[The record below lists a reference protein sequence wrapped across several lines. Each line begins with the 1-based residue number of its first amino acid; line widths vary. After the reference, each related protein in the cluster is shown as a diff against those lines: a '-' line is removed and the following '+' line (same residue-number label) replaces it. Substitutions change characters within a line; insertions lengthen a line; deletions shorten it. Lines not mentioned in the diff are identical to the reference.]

1 MKKLVVLRRTSQLA
15 FFILFI
21 YAVIYPFSSYFS
33 SLFFSAINPN
43 LTVFISISE
52 KIFLPRLTVS
62 LVMILLTLVL
72 GRFFCGWICPMGTFL
87 DSASIIRKKNK
98 NLSDNRVGKLRYMK
112 FFVLGAVFISSLT
125 GGNMVWFF
133 DPLVNMSRFVLF
145 FRNKVTDISGI
156 AITGILFLL
165 IYVSAFFIPRL
176 WCRVL
181 CPLGAIY
188 AFFSKFSLLKR
199 KVSACANCDI
209 CKIKCRMGAIKDNA
223 DYIKG
228 ECVLCMD
235 CVYDCPERITKFTL
249 KK

>member
-98 NLSDNRVGKLRYMK
+98 NLSDN
-112 FFVLGAVFISSLT
+112 GASPQSLT
-125 GGNMVWFF
+125 SFN
-133 DPLVNMSRFVLF
+133 
-145 FRNKVTDISGI
+145 
-156 AITGILFLL
+156 
-165 IYVSAFFIPRL
+165 
-176 WCRVL
+176 
-181 CPLGAIY
+181 
-188 AFFSKFSLLKR
+188 
-199 KVSACANCDI
+199 
-209 CKIKCRMGAIKDNA
+209 
-223 DYIKG
+223 
-228 ECVLCMD
+228 
-235 CVYDCPERITKFTL
+235 
-249 KK
+249 